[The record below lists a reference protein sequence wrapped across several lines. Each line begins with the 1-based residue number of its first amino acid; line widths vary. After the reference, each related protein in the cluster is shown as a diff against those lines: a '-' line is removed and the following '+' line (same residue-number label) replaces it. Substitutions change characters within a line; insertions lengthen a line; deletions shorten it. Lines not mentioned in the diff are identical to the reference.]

1 MEKKSEKFDNSPRS
15 KKTEDSTSSISNTPE
30 NIVKGA
36 NNTSSPRL
44 PSRTGFNGSPKTLV
58 QPSGSVLSKA
68 SMFEAK
74 NMDIK
79 AKDPTQMSVAERMA
93 FFERNKGQ
101 APLIPKAPL
110 TMSIPPKKLQESNK
124 CNTQSGSS
132 VSNSVIHDA
141 NNRNVDASSKSSSV
155 LEQRTAFEQGN
166 KKVEEM
172 ENNILQATY
181 AERQRELNILRSRFN
196 TNKEIARAAAGSCV
210 RTSESSEGGGKSS
223 SPKNSPIC
231 PVKPTPA
238 PVKWNFIVLYNKK
251 VTRKNMSLITN
262 CIFSLSNV
270 GSHCSTSTPAVA
282 TA

>member
-1 MEKKSEKFDNSPRS
+1 MTSHLSPNKVKSGQMEKKPGKFDSSPRN
-15 KKTEDSTSSISNTPE
+15 KKTEDNTDNSVSNTPE

-36 NNTSSPRL
+36 NITSSPRL

-74 NMDIK
+74 NMDTK
-79 AKDPTQMSVAERMA
+79 VKDPTQMSVAERMA

-110 TMSIPPKKLQESNK
+110 TMSIPPKKLQENNK
-124 CNTQSGSS
+124 FNTPSGSN
-132 VSNSVIHDA
+132 VSNSIVHDA
-141 NNRNVDASSKSSSV
+141 NNRNVDASSKSSSI
-155 LEQRTAFEQGN
+155 LEQRAVFEQGGN
-166 KKVEEM
+166 KNKVEEM

-181 AERQRELNILRSRFN
+181 AERQRELNMLRSRFN

-238 PVKWNFIVLYNKK
+238 PVKLNFI
-251 VTRKNMSLITN
+251 T
-262 CIFSLSNV
+262 CIIEK
-270 GSHCSTSTPAVA
+270 
-282 TA
+282 